1 MTPEVAIEW
10 AWIHDRYRAE
20 RLAALLFEPRDRAPP
35 KPSAESCVT
44 GRADNLTQD
53 TAVQE
58 PKRPEELDFLPG
70 AFHQADAVAEIP
82 EIEETR

>member
-1 MTPEVAIEW
+1 MTPDVAIEW

-20 RLAALLFEPRDRAPP
+20 RLAALLFEPGGRAPP

-53 TAVQE
+53 TYHLDGPA
-58 PKRPEELDFLPG
+58 RPPATDTG
-70 AFHQADAVAEIP
+70 
-82 EIEETR
+82 